1 MGLDQHIIIG
11 QYKMLRL
18 LGKGGVGE
26 VYLAEDTR
34 LKREVG
40 LKMLL
45 ESVRNEAARLRR
57 LRAR

>member
-11 QYKMLRL
+11 RYKILRL
-18 LGKGGVGE
+18 PGKCGVGE
-26 VYLAEDTR
+26 VHLAEDTR

-40 LKMLL
+40 LKMLH
-45 ESVRNEAARLRR
+45 EAVRNEAARLRR

>member
-18 LGKGGVGE
+18 LGKGGIGE

>member
-11 QYKMLRL
+11 QYKILRL
-18 LGKGGVGE
+18 LGEGGMGE
-26 VYLAEDTR
+26 VHLAEDTR

>member
-11 QYKMLRL
+11 QYKILRL
-18 LGKGGVGE
+18 LGEGGMGE
-26 VYLAEDTR
+26 VHLAEDTR

-40 LKMLL
+40 LKMLP
-45 ESVRNEAARLRR
+45 EPVRNEAARLRR

>member
-18 LGKGGVGE
+18 LGKGGMRE
-26 VYLAEDTR
+26 AYLAEDTR
-34 LKREVG
+34 LKHEVG
-40 LKMLL
+40 LKMLP
-45 ESVRNEAARLRR
+45 EAVRNEAARLRR

>member
-1 MGLDQHIIIG
+1 MGLGQHIIIG

-18 LGKGGVGE
+18 LGKGGMRE
-26 VYLAEDTR
+26 AYLAEDTR

-40 LKMLL
+40 LKMLP
-45 ESVRNEAARLRR
+45 EAVRNEAARLRR

>member
-18 LGKGGVGE
+18 LGKGGMGE

-40 LKMLL
+40 LKMLP
-45 ESVRNEAARLRR
+45 EAVRNEAARLRR